1 MGTMTS
7 HTISED
13 RRLRQNFRWPV
24 CSVSEVE
31 DLFLCC
37 SAEDDTTAFRPF
49 GEFLPSRQSKE
60 SSSAQENDERS
71 FTPSSQSIGGAD
83 IVSLTAT
90 DKGSGSVNLS
100 TTENADAFPPS
111 AYHDLLT
118 KIQKYDDEFARMSGE
133 MQKLQRQLSEVQ
145 QTNTPRSSFEVS
157 TQKECRISIAFSSG
171 SSDVPYLAPKS
182 SGSSDVPYLA
192 PKSSVNS
199 NRDDEMSESPP
210 PPSAISLDFP
220 PEINT
225 RGEGEDLKAKPQP
238 SKYVPIETPSNRI
251 EKFLVYKEG
260 PRDIGRIET
269 WQPAQYDLKDDGTD
283 FLKER
288 TYVPKKKSTSGDKAV
303 HKAGPREIGRI
314 TDWEPANYG
323 IDLKKLSQEDFLKER
338 TSTMRPLRHQMKRQK
353 KNKGVAKELQPDY
366 SIKSHV
372 NTNNISKRKHSDQS
386 SSHSDNA
393 STRSNSSVSSM
404 NKTNISSSQRERSSF
419 KSDDLKSPSSD
430 LECFGNESPTGPTK
444 RKKLAPTLPPRPS
457 PPHSDEGTRDPR
469 GMHAPMPHRHNPTS
483 PFFIPPPPPSTP
495 PPPKRFPLM
504 FQVVPDLQIVPG
516 RSFDAWS
523 ILDV

>member
-1 MGTMTS
+1 MTS
-7 HTISED
+7 HSISED
-13 RRLRQNFRWPV
+13 RRLRQNFRWPL
-24 CSVSEVE
+24 CSASEVE

-60 SSSAQENDERS
+60 STPVAKESDERS
-71 FTPSSQSIGGAD
+71 FTPTSSHSIGGAD

-90 DKGSGSVNLS
+90 ASGSVSRRSNGSINLS
-100 TTENADAFPPS
+100 TTENGDAFPPS
-111 AYHDLLT
+111 AYRDLLT

-157 TQKECRISIAFSSG
+157 AQEECRISIAFSSG

-182 SGSSDVPYLA
+182 CA
-192 PKSSVNS
+192 NS

-283 FLKER
+283 FLKE
-288 TYVPKKKSTSGDKAV
+288 
-303 HKAGPREIGRI
+303 
-314 TDWEPANYG
+314 
-323 IDLKKLSQEDFLKER
+323 
-338 TSTMRPLRHQMKRQK
+338 
-353 KNKGVAKELQPDY
+353 
-366 SIKSHV
+366 
-372 NTNNISKRKHSDQS
+372 
-386 SSHSDNA
+386 
-393 STRSNSSVSSM
+393 
-404 NKTNISSSQRERSSF
+404 
-419 KSDDLKSPSSD
+419 
-430 LECFGNESPTGPTK
+430 
-444 RKKLAPTLPPRPS
+444 
-457 PPHSDEGTRDPR
+457 
-469 GMHAPMPHRHNPTS
+469 
-483 PFFIPPPPPSTP
+483 
-495 PPPKRFPLM
+495 
-504 FQVVPDLQIVPG
+504 
-516 RSFDAWS
+516 
-523 ILDV
+523 

>member
-7 HTISED
+7 HSISED

-60 SSSAQENDERS
+60 SSATAKENDERS

-90 DKGSGSVNLS
+90 DKGSGSVSRRSNGS
-100 TTENADAFPPS
+100 T
-111 AYHDLLT
+111 YRDLLT

-157 TQKECRISIAFSSG
+157 TQEECRISIAFSSG

-182 SGSSDVPYLA
+182 D
-192 PKSSVNS
+192 VNS

-210 PPSAISLDFP
+210 PPSAISLEFP

-225 RGEGEDLKAKPQP
+225 CGEGEDLKGKPQP

-269 WQPAQYDLKDDGTD
+269 WQPAQYDLKDDGSD

-353 KNKGVAKELQPDY
+353 KNKGVAKEFQPDY

-372 NTNNISKRKHSDQS
+372 NTNNTSKRKHSDQS

-419 KSDDLKSPSSD
+419 KSDDLKLPSSD
-430 LECFGNESPTGPTK
+430 LECFGNESPTGTRK

-457 PPHSDEGTRDPR
+457 PPQSDEGSRDSR
-469 GMHAPMPHRHNPTS
+469 GMHAPIPHRHNPTS